1 MLESMSSMD
10 DTTPSFSG
18 TDDLQALV
26 APPSTAVETSN
37 YRLLAMVDI
46 DGMADINREL
56 GWQHGNDAIAGVKFL
71 LRSRTPDGDVWR
83 GWRGD
88 KFLANLEG
96 SDAIMQWLADLPGL
110 AIRRNRTSVT
120 VCALALNSPTTP
132 DIGLLAACMVKAKRT
147 QRGQAYVHDI
157 RIKQS

>member
-1 MLESMSSMD
+1 MLESTRSMD
-10 DTTPSFSG
+10 DTTLSLSG
-18 TDDLQALV
+18 SDHQALV
-26 APPSTAVETSN
+26 LPTSTPVETSK

-46 DGMADINREL
+46 NGMADINREL
-56 GWQHGNDAIAGVKFL
+56 GWQHGDDAIAGVKFL
-71 LRSRTPDGDVWR
+71 LRTRTPDDDVWR

-96 SDAIMQWLADLPGL
+96 SDATMQWLADLPGL
-110 AIRRNRTSVT
+110 AIRRTKTSIT
-120 VCALALNSPTTP
+120 VCAIALNSPTTL
-132 DIGLLAACMVKAKRT
+132 DIGLLAECMVKAKRT